1 MSDATLSLKQ
11 RLGGRSLYLVGMMG
25 SGKTSTGRPLAEQL
39 GYGFVDADAVI
50 EQAAGCSIPEI
61 FERDGEAGFRA
72 LESQVL
78 NAIGQRHSLVVATGG
93 GVVTQQENWGLLH
106 SGIVVWLDVV
116 PEQLMQRLRADSTVR
131 PLLQTDDPDAA
142 LNALLNQRRP
152 LYAEADLTVVI
163 NQETPLAVADG
174 ILQLLPSLLK
184 DPTQRRTDC
193 VQAVGGSNRTA
204 NHCNVIPGLISR
216 SQAVS
221 INRCAAASKSG

>member
-1 MSDATLSLKQ
+1 MSDATPSLKQ
-11 RLGGRSLYLVGMMG
+11 RLSGRSLYLVGMMG
-25 SGKTSTGRPLAEQL
+25 SGKTSTGRPLAQQL

-61 FERDGEAGFRA
+61 FERNGEAGFRA

-78 NAIGQRHSLVVATGG
+78 NAISQRHSLVVATGG

-106 SGIVVWLDVV
+106 SGIVIWLDVV
-116 PEQLMQRLRADSTVR
+116 PEQLMQRLKADSTIR
-131 PLLQTDDPDAA
+131 PLLQTEDPEAA

-163 NQETPLAVADG
+163 NDETPETVADG

-184 DPTQRRTDC
+184 DPTQRRTD
-193 VQAVGGSNRTA
+193 
-204 NHCNVIPGLISR
+204 
-216 SQAVS
+216 
-221 INRCAAASKSG
+221 

>member
-1 MSDATLSLKQ
+1 MSDPISSLKQ

-25 SGKTSTGRPLAEQL
+25 SGKTSTGRPLAERL

-78 NAIGQRHSLVVATGG
+78 NAISQRHSLVVATGG

-106 SGIVVWLDVV
+106 SGVVIWLDVV

-142 LNALLNQRRP
+142 LNTLLNQRRP

-163 NQETPLAVADG
+163 DQETPDAVADG

-184 DPTQRRTDC
+184 DPTQRRTD
-193 VQAVGGSNRTA
+193 
-204 NHCNVIPGLISR
+204 
-216 SQAVS
+216 
-221 INRCAAASKSG
+221 

>member
-184 DPTQRRTDC
+184 DPTQRRPD
-193 VQAVGGSNRTA
+193 
-204 NHCNVIPGLISR
+204 
-216 SQAVS
+216 
-221 INRCAAASKSG
+221 